1 MKVKYLG
8 HVALYVR
15 DMERSLE
22 FYRDLAGFEEVG
34 RLFDGKATALTSG
47 RTHHELLL
55 LEIGASA
62 SATPQKQPGL
72 YHLGFKIG
80 DSLEELKA
88 ARQDLEDK
96 GVSIEGQS
104 DHVVSQSLYVKDP
117 DGNDVEFYVDADP
130 QIWKQDPAAV
140 LNVKP
145 LSL

>member
-15 DMERSLE
+15 DIERSLE

-34 RLFDGKATALTSG
+34 RLFGGKAAALTSG

-62 SATPQKQPGL
+62 PVIPQKQPGL

-88 ARQDLEDK
+88 ARKDLEDK

-130 QIWKQDPAAV
+130 EIWKNDPSAV